1 MKESKLIGIAIVCVL
16 LCTPL
21 WATAQES
28 PPVKIGFLYPMTGPQ
43 AAVGREA
50 LRGAQIAADIVNE
63 NGGIWNRRKI
73 EFVVG
78 DANNTDAAKTETE
91 RLCTVEKVKIILGV
105 YASNLAF
112 VAHPVANKYGVF
124 FWESNAIAPRLR
136 QMGHKYTFFYG
147 PPAMGYGYNSAQS
160 LVDVVA
166 PALNAAPKDIRVA
179 AVYQGTEWG
188 KGSTG
193 EAFVP
198 KAKELGL
205 NVVMDE
211 AYDPNTLDFTPL
223 VQKIKLARPDVIVL
237 QNYVD
242 DGFRLYDSARRNGLN
257 PKVWF
262 SQGSVFVEVPDA
274 QEKFGPDMN
283 YFVATNQVPGGNINN
298 LAPHVAA
305 QYRDFLKRYAQ
316 KYKQKM
322 ASEASIV
329 FTAAIVLFEH
339 ILPAAGSDDP
349 DSLAAAAHEISLPY
363 TMTARPAGL
372 KFSSATDTLANQNV
386 RASTMV
392 RQLFN
397 GKFYA
402 VWPKEIAEMKLALPT
417 PAFGK
422 REISDAEVEKRLLVP
437 KNLLAQ

>member
-1 MKESKLIGIAIVCVL
+1 MEKHKFAIL
-16 LCTPL
+16 LVASLLVFLPL
-21 WATAQES
+21 AAVGQEL
-28 PPVKIGFLYPMTGPQ
+28 PPVKIGFLYPMSGAQ

-50 LRGAQIAADIVNE
+50 LRGAQIAADMVNE
-63 NGGIWNRRKI
+63 SGGIWNRRKI
-73 EFVVG
+73 EFVIG
-78 DANNTDAAKTETE
+78 DAHNTDAAKTETE
-91 RLCTVEKVKIILGV
+91 RLCTVEKVKVILGV

-112 VAHPVANKYGVF
+112 VAHPVADKYGVF

-136 QMGHKYTFFYG
+136 QMGHKYTFFFG
-147 PPAMGYGYNSAQS
+147 PPAMGYGHNSAQS
-160 LVDVVA
+160 IVDVVC
-166 PALNAAPKDIRVA
+166 PALNVAPKDLKVA

-188 KGSTG
+188 KSSTG

-198 KAKELGL
+198 KAKELGM
-205 NVVMDE
+205 NVVLDE
-211 AYDPNTLDFTPL
+211 PYDPNTLDFTPL
-223 VQKIKLARPDVIVL
+223 VQKIKLARPDLIAL

-242 DGFRLYDSARRNGLN
+242 DGFRFFESAKRNGLN

-274 QEKFGPDMN
+274 QEKFGADMH

-298 LAPHVAA
+298 LAPAVQA
-305 QYRDFLKRYAQ
+305 QYRDFLKRYDQ

-329 FTAAIVLFEH
+329 FTAAIALFEH

-349 DSLAAAAHEISLPY
+349 DKLAKVCHEIVLPY

-372 KFSSATDTLANQNV
+372 KFSAADAELANQNV

-402 VWPKEIAEMKLALPT
+402 VWPKEIAEIKPMLPT
-417 PAFGK
+417 PEFGK
-422 REISDAEVEKRLLVP
+422 RAISEADVEKQLVVP
-437 KNLLAQ
+437 KKFLAQ

>member
-1 MKESKLIGIAIVCVL
+1 MRKSKVMGVVIAMVCLGVPL
-16 LCTPL
+16 L
-21 WATAQES
+21 ATSQEP

-50 LRGAQIAADIVNE
+50 LRGAQIAADMVNE
-63 NGGIWNRRKI
+63 SGGIWNRRKI

-78 DANNTDAAKTETE
+78 DAHNTDAARTETE
-91 RLCTVEKVKIILGV
+91 RLCTVEKVKVILGV

-112 VAHPVANKYGVF
+112 IAHPVAHKYGVF

-136 QMGHKYTFFYG
+136 QMGHKYTFFFG
-147 PPAMGYGYNSAQS
+147 PPAMGYGHNSAQS
-160 LVDVVA
+160 LVDVIA
-166 PALNAAPKDIRVA
+166 PALNVAPKDLRVA

-188 KGSTG
+188 KSSTG

-205 NVVMDE
+205 NVVLDE
-211 AYDPNTLDFTPL
+211 AYDPNTLDYTPL
-223 VQKIKLARPDVIVL
+223 VQKIKMARPDVIAL

-242 DGFRLYDSARRNGLN
+242 DGFRFYESARRNGLN

-262 SQGSVFVEVPDA
+262 SQGSVFVEVPDS
-274 QEKFGPDMN
+274 QEKFGSDMN

-298 LAPHVAA
+298 LAAHVQA
-305 QYRDFLKRYAQ
+305 QYRDFLKRYEQ
-316 KYKQKM
+316 KYKQAM

-339 ILPAAGSDDP
+339 ILPAGGSEDP
-349 DSLAAAAHEISLPY
+349 DKLAAAAHEISLPY
-363 TMTARPAGL
+363 SMTARPAGL
-372 KFSSATDTLANQNV
+372 KFSSATDNLANQNV

-402 VWPKEIAEMKLALPT
+402 VWPKEIAEIKISLPT
-417 PAFGK
+417 PPFGK
-422 REISDAEVEKRLLVP
+422 REISNAEVEKRLVVP
-437 KNLLAQ
+437 KNFLAQ